1 MGEENKET
9 PMTRGTKG
17 SVNSDKS
24 IKRRTLLYSSALQDI
39 LDSTVQN
46 DVICNYV
53 KLVMFSI
60 YVADLIWI

>member
-1 MGEENKET
+1 MGEANEET
-9 PMTRGTKG
+9 PMTHGTKG

-24 IKRRTLLYSSALQDI
+24 VKRRTLLYISALQDI